1 MNKSFLLYCCQDIII
16 KMTFSKAIENV
27 KGQLTPVLLEDKQVV
42 ALLTKEISRRFGL
55 EKVAI

>member
-1 MNKSFLLYCCQDIII
+1 MNKSFLLLPGYHYQNDIL
-16 KMTFSKAIENV
+16 KAIENV

>member
-1 MNKSFLLYCCQDIII
+1 MLPGYHYQNDIL
-16 KMTFSKAIENV
+16 KAIENV

-42 ALLTKEISRRFGL
+42 ALLTKKISRRFGL

>member
-16 KMTFSKAIENV
+16 KNDILKAIENV

-42 ALLTKEISRRFGL
+42 ALQ
-55 EKVAI
+55 